1 MASTALA
8 RVKEMQEKHSATL
21 ARARAKATAAVKA
34 QQHTVIAAT
43 AAYAIG
49 AAEKRG
55 TELPTIEGVDPK
67 LVYGAGALLA
77 GFLRYPVWR
86 ENRHGLTNKNPHLVA
101 QHILSGNVR
110 RRRELLHRFIKPPPI
125 YDYFV
130 HKTSLALGFG
140 R

>member
-8 RVKEMQEKHSATL
+8 RVREMQEKHSATL
-21 ARARAKATAAVKA
+21 ARARAKAAAAVKA
-34 QQHTVIAAT
+34 QQHTVIAAG

-77 GFLRYPVWR
+77 GFLIKDQKMRAIAQSVGD
-86 ENRHGLTNKNPHLVA
+86 GLVSIVA
-101 QHILSGNVR
+101 YNQGRGVSA
-110 RRRELLHRFIKPPPI
+110 FTPPAG
-125 YDYFV
+125 
-130 HKTSLALGFG
+130 S
-140 R
+140 